1 MTWPCIMPGPI
12 DSMFFCIRSMW
23 VTTVSHIS
31 TLVRQSDSSFGSLI
45 VRTIAFI

>member
-1 MTWPCIMPGPI
+1 MPWPCIMPGPI

-31 TLVRQSDSSFGSLI
+31 TLFRQRDSSFGS
-45 VRTIAFI
+45 VT